1 MEKEDFLENLHFL
14 SNQKT
19 FFLTA
24 CVCWIFFFRMLAVN
38 SVSDF
43 CFFNLLCH
51 YYSFYFIVVVFLVVV
66 VEKFSGPISAA
77 IVSQ

>member
-1 MEKEDFLENLHFL
+1 
-14 SNQKT
+14 
-19 FFLTA
+19 
-24 CVCWIFFFRMLAVN
+24 MLAVN